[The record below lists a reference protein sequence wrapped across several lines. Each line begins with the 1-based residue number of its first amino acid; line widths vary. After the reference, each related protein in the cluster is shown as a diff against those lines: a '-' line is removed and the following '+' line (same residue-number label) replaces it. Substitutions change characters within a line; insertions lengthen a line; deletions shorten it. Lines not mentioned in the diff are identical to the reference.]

1 MKRASTAQTEQY
13 ENLVQ
18 AGVIDP
24 TKVVRLGVTERGVDR
39 IVVAED
45 RSGHLQNSGKNL
57 NGIGIATVVS
67 YVALYR
73 EVK

>member
-24 TKVVRLGVTERGVDR
+24 TKVVRLSVTERGVDR

-45 RSGHLQNSGKNL
+45 RSGHLPNSRKNL
-57 NGIGIATVVS
+57 MGL
-67 YVALYR
+67 ALLRYSSTWLSI
-73 EVK
+73 EK